1 MKAKQIIVLFFVTL
15 GILVEN
21 VNTSPISDDN
31 FNSMVIKINVFLHEL
46 WTPNEAFFHRN
57 PKTIGLAQT
66 IWADKFW
73 GIWGIFGRFISTH
86 FVAVSSLSMLSV
98 SQ

>member
-31 FNSMVIKINVFLHEL
+31 FNSMVIKVNVFLYEL
-46 WTPNEAFFHRN
+46 QNPMKPFFHQNSKLLGLGRQFGQIFL
-57 PKTIGLAQT
+57 TIN
-66 IWADKFW
+66 
-73 GIWGIFGRFISTH
+73 
-86 FVAVSSLSMLSV
+86 
-98 SQ
+98 

>member
-46 WTPNEAFFHRN
+46 RTRANEAFFHRN
-57 PKTIGLAQT
+57 PKLLGLGRQ
-66 IWADKFW
+66 
-73 GIWGIFGRFISTH
+73 FGQINF
-86 FVAVSSLSMLSV
+86 AACYL
-98 SQ
+98 

>member
-21 VNTSPISDDN
+21 VNTSLISDDN

-57 PKTIGLAQT
+57 PKLLGLGR
-66 IWADKFW
+66 KF
-73 GIWGIFGRFISTH
+73 GQINFGAFGE
-86 FVAVSSLSMLSV
+86 FSV
-98 SQ
+98 DLLAPILVL